1 MNDTIWEELNF
12 ILNKFGKEEPDEHIK
27 IKHIC
32 TKVLDCEE
40 YESLIKKSLDNMFNI
55 PNFDIS
61 DFSRLMLAII
71 EINKN
76 IDCYKEV
83 SVKRMKY
90 ILYSVLYSY
99 LIKNQANF
107 INMEG
112 IAKIRMS
119 FFNSIELM
127 LIIPQTI
134 KVNKQSCI
142 SCIGR
147 VLGVDCLRGNRV
159 FIE

>member
-40 YESLIKKSLDNMFNI
+40 YESLIKKSLDSMFNI

-71 EINKN
+71 EINNQRKSAISARN
-76 IDCYKEV
+76 KEIIKTSCS
-83 SVKRMKY
+83 SVKT
-90 ILYSVLYSY
+90 
-99 LIKNQANF
+99 
-107 INMEG
+107 
-112 IAKIRMS
+112 
-119 FFNSIELM
+119 
-127 LIIPQTI
+127 P
-134 KVNKQSCI
+134 
-142 SCIGR
+142 
-147 VLGVDCLRGNRV
+147 
-159 FIE
+159 